1 MTLSLPT
8 ITQDTIALA
17 PGDELIL
24 RFRTWDDYE
33 NLLARRQDKAGL
45 KIRYS
50 SATQEIRIM
59 SPLPGHGKNVDILAD
74 LVKAL
79 LRYQG
84 KDWEAFTPI
93 TLKRANQQGAE
104 PDYCF
109 YIQNRQRILGKER
122 IDFEIDP
129 PPDLVIEVD
138 LTSNTK
144 AEDYQAIAPGE
155 LWIYRQ
161 SNLLIYQFD
170 GQLVRESQTSYN
182 FPNFD
187 MKKLIP
193 QYIDRGWQVGSSVA
207 LREFEGFLINSCI

>member
-1 MTLSLPT
+1 MTLPI
-8 ITQDTIALA
+8 ITQDTIDLA

-24 RFRTWDDYE
+24 RFRTWNDYE
-33 NLLARRQDKAGL
+33 NLLIRRRDKAGL

-50 SATQEIRIM
+50 SVTQEIRIM
-59 SPLPGHGKNVDILAD
+59 SPLPGHGKNTDILAD

-109 YIQNRQRILGKER
+109 YIQNRKRILGKER
-122 IDFEIDP
+122 LDFEIDP

-138 LTSNTK
+138 LTSTTK

-155 LWIYRQ
+155 LWIYRR
-161 SNLLIYQFD
+161 SNLLIYHFD
-170 GQLVRESQTSYN
+170 GQVYQEGQTSYN
-182 FPNFD
+182 FPDFD
-187 MKKLIP
+187 VRKLIP
-193 QYIDRGWQVGSSVA
+193 QYVDLAWRIGSSVA
-207 LREFEGFLINSCI
+207 VREFERFLREGS

>member
-1 MTLSLPT
+1 MRLPT
-8 ITQDTIALA
+8 ITQDTIDMA

-33 NLLARRQDKAGL
+33 NLLARRQDKAAL
-45 KIRYS
+45 RIRYN

-59 SPLPGHGKNVDILAD
+59 SPLPRHGKNTDILAD

-93 TLKRANQQGAE
+93 TLKRAYQQGVE

-109 YIQNRQRILGKER
+109 YIQNRQRILGKEG

-138 LTSNTK
+138 LTSTTK
-144 AEDYQAIAPGE
+144 AEDYQAIASTE

-161 SNLLIYQFD
+161 SHLLIYQFD
-170 GQLVRESQTSYN
+170 GQQYQESQTSGN
-182 FPNFD
+182 FPDFD
-187 MKKLIP
+187 IKKLIP
-193 QYIDRGWQVGSSVA
+193 QYVDRGWQVGSSVA
-207 LREFEGFLINSCI
+207 VREFEQFLNEQN